1 MDVNPKDEQNVL
13 LVQEK
18 GSDKMNVVAGLD
30 NDGKPKTVAPK
41 QENEPDFLKLDKHSN
56 VLENFLSNF
65 MRQAK
70 DPTHFGFFKVP
81 AENIE
86 TNAQILSEMSQKG
99 DVGKEFLKEYQ
110 VDTTPF
116 QVAEQQTQGEAKQ
129 EYKPIDESRVDWKL
143 LEQFGVTR
151 EALEKTNSLDAML
164 NWRKSPALIAISPK
178 IDDVSLHTQARLSFR
193 EAPDGRIVPIVH
205 ALQKEPQLERELF
218 GHSFTPEDKENL
230 LKTGNMGRVANLV
243 DKKTGEITPSFI
255 SIDKLTN
262 ELVALRADKVRIP
275 NEIKGVTLDDKQKAA
290 LANGESLYL
299 EGMTAKNGKNFNAT
313 VQVNADKRGIE
324 FRFDNLPKQA
334 QQQRQTPSNEPTNR
348 QSQSEGGIRIP
359 NKLGGVDLSEKEQ
372 TTLKEGGVIYV
383 KGMIDKKGQSYNAY
397 VKVNNEKEK
406 LDFFKWNPQKKQGVT
421 PDNSAKTQVS
431 VNSDGKTNEA
441 TKYTADP
448 VKNGQVQ
455 PTERQK
461 QETEQKQEPQKRSK
475 GVKM

>member
-1 MDVNPKDEQNVL
+1 
-13 LVQEK
+13 
-18 GSDKMNVVAGLD
+18 
-30 NDGKPKTVAPK
+30 
-41 QENEPDFLKLDKHSN
+41 
-56 VLENFLSNF
+56 
-65 MRQAK
+65 
-70 DPTHFGFFKVP
+70 
-81 AENIE
+81 
-86 TNAQILSEMSQKG
+86 
-99 DVGKEFLKEYQ
+99 
-110 VDTTPF
+110 
-116 QVAEQQTQGEAKQ
+116 
-129 EYKPIDESRVDWKL
+129 
-143 LEQFGVTR
+143 
-151 EALEKTNSLDAML
+151 
-164 NWRKSPALIAISPK
+164 
-178 IDDVSLHTQARLSFR
+178 
-193 EAPDGRIVPIVH
+193 
-205 ALQKEPQLERELF
+205 
-218 GHSFTPEDKENL
+218 
-230 LKTGNMGRVANLV
+230 MGRVANLV

-275 NEIKGVTLDDKQKAA
+275 NEIKGVTLDDKQKGV

-334 QQQRQTPSNEPTNR
+334 QQQRQAQSNEPTNR

-359 NKLGGVDLSEKEQ
+359 NKLGGVNLSEKEQ

-421 PDNSAKTQVS
+421 PDNNAKTQVS

-441 TKYTADP
+441 TKHTADP
-448 VKNGQVQ
+448 MKNGQVQ

-475 GVKM
+475 GVKI